1 MKRRLLILEDEAA
14 ILSALERYFVAE
26 GYAVDAVA
34 EPAQAEAFLASG
46 LYDVLLA
53 DLRLGGSHSTEGLDI
68 VTLTHERCPAAKIIV
83 LTAYGSPEVEQ
94 EARRRGV
101 HAFLH
106 KPLPLADIAAQVTA
120 LLAGG

>member
-14 ILSALERYFVAE
+14 ILAALERYFVAE

-34 EPAQAEAFLASG
+34 DPAQAEAFLASQV
-46 LYDVLLA
+46 YDVLLA
-53 DLRLGGSHSTEGLDI
+53 DLRLGGSHGTEGLEV
-68 VTLTHERCPAAKIIV
+68 VTLTRERCPAARIIV

-120 LLAGG
+120 LLASG

>member
-14 ILSALERYFVAE
+14 ILAALERYFVAE

-34 EPAQAEAFLASG
+34 DPAQAEAFLASQV
-46 LYDVLLA
+46 YDVLLA
-53 DLRLGGSHSTEGLDI
+53 DLRLGGSHGTEGLEV
-68 VTLTHERCPAAKIIV
+68 VTLTRERCPAARIIV

-120 LLAGG
+120 LLASD